1 MLEAMYQMMNE
12 AILQADPE
20 MGDVLTR
27 ELDRQQSTLVLIPS
41 ENYASKAVLMAS
53 GCIMTN
59 KYAEGS
65 PGKRYYN
72 GCELVDRAETLAIDR
87 AKELFGCD
95 HANVQPLTGALA
107 NMAAYDALL
116 DEGDTVLAME
126 LNHGGHL
133 THGHPLNFSGR
144 WYNCIWYGVAR
155 DTEAIDHDELRSLA
169 REHKPKL
176 IVAGASAYPR
186 IFHFERFREVADEVG
201 AYLMADIAHIAGLIV
216 AGEHPDPVPYC
227 DIVTTTTHKTLR
239 GPRAAIIMCR
249 EQHAQAIDRA
259 VFPGIQSGPQMHVV
273 AAKAVAFKE
282 ALSAEFKQYQHQ
294 IVLNAAAL
302 AQSIMDQG
310 FRLVSGGTD
319 NHLMLVDL
327 SDKGIT
333 GRDAAD
339 WLEEAGICVNKNLIP
354 FDTQSPIVT
363 SGIRPGSP
371 AVTTR
376 GMKEPEMTLIGE
388 YMARVLS
395 AGDDAATIADVRE
408 KVRELCQQFPVYTD
422 L

>member
-1 MLEAMYQMMNE
+1 MMNE
-12 AILQADPE
+12 ALAQTDPE
-20 MGDVLTR
+20 MADVLTR
-27 ELDRQQSTLVLIPS
+27 ELDRQQNTLVLIPS
-41 ENYASKAVLMAS
+41 ENYASKAVLLAS

-72 GCELVDRAETLAIDR
+72 GCELVDRAESLAIER
-87 AKELFGCD
+87 ATELFGCD
-95 HANVQPLTGALA
+95 HVNVQPLTGAVA

-116 DEGDTVLAME
+116 EDGDTILAME

-144 WYNCIWYGVAR
+144 WYNCISYGVTR
-155 DTEAIDHDELRSLA
+155 DAEVIDYDQLRSLA
-169 REHKPKL
+169 REHQPKL

-186 IFHFERFREVADEVG
+186 IMEFERFREVADEVG
-201 AYLMADIAHIAGLIV
+201 AYLMADIAHVAGLIV
-216 AGEHPDPVPYC
+216 ADEHPDPIPHC
-227 DIVTTTTHKTLR
+227 DVVTTTTHKTLR

-249 EQHAQAIDRA
+249 QEHAQAIDRA

-282 ALSAEFKQYQHQ
+282 ALSPDFKEYQHQ
-294 IVLNAAAL
+294 IVLNAKAI
-302 AQSIMDQG
+302 AQSLIDQG

-327 SDKGIT
+327 TDKGIT

-339 WLEEAGICVNKNLIP
+339 RLEQAGICVNKNLVP
-354 FDTQSPIVT
+354 FDTQNPVVT

-388 YMARVLS
+388 LMARALN
-395 AGDDAATIADVRE
+395 AGDDAFVIAEVQE
-408 KVRELCQQFPVYTD
+408 KVRELCERFPIYTD

>member
-1 MLEAMYQMMNE
+1 MMNE
-12 AILQADPE
+12 ALAQTDPE
-20 MGDVLTR
+20 MADVLTR
-27 ELDRQQSTLVLIPS
+27 ELDRQQNTLVLIPS
-41 ENYASKAVLMAS
+41 ENYASKAVLLAS

-72 GCELVDRAETLAIDR
+72 GCELVDRAESLAIER
-87 AKELFGCD
+87 ATELFGCD
-95 HANVQPLTGALA
+95 HVNVQPLTGAVA

-116 DEGDTVLAME
+116 QDGDTILAME

-144 WYNCIWYGVAR
+144 WYNCIWYGVTR
-155 DTEAIDHDELRSLA
+155 DAEVIDYDQLRSLA
-169 REHKPKL
+169 REHQPKL

-186 IFHFERFREVADEVG
+186 IMEFERFREVADEVG
-201 AYLMADIAHIAGLIV
+201 AYLMADIAHVAGLIV
-216 AGEHPDPVPYC
+216 ADEHPDPIPHC
-227 DIVTTTTHKTLR
+227 DVVTTTTHKTLR

-249 EQHAQAIDRA
+249 QEHAQAIDRA

-282 ALSAEFKQYQHQ
+282 ALSPDFKEYQHQ
-294 IVLNAAAL
+294 IVLNAKAI
-302 AQSIMDQG
+302 AQSLMDQG

-339 WLEEAGICVNKNLIP
+339 RLEQAGICVNKNLIP
-354 FDTQSPIVT
+354 FDTQSPVVT

-388 YMARVLS
+388 LMARVLN
-395 AGDDAATIADVRE
+395 AGDDAFVIAEVRE
-408 KVRELCQQFPVYTD
+408 KVRELCERFPIYTD

>member
-1 MLEAMYQMMNE
+1 MMTE
-12 AILQADPE
+12 AIAQSDPA
-20 MGDVLTR
+20 MADVLTK
-27 ELDRQQSTLVLIPS
+27 ELDRQQHTLVLIPS
-41 ENYASKAVLMAS
+41 ENYASKAVLMAT

-59 KYAEGS
+59 KYAEGA

-72 GCELVDRAETLAIDR
+72 GCELADQAETLAIDR

-95 HANVQPLTGALA
+95 HVNVQPLTGALA
-107 NMAAYDALL
+107 NMAAYDALIE
-116 DEGDTVLAME
+116 EGDTVLAME

-144 WYNCIWYGVAR
+144 WYNCVSYGVR
-155 DTEAIDHDELRSLA
+155 QDTETIDYDAVESLA
-169 REHKPKL
+169 REHKPKI

-186 IFHFERFREVADEVG
+186 TIDFPRFRAIADEVG
-201 AYLMADIAHIAGLIV
+201 AYFMADIAHIAGLV
-216 AGEHPDPVPYC
+216 VGSEHPDPVPFC
-227 DIVTTTTHKTLR
+227 DVVTTTTHKTLR

-249 EQHAQAIDRA
+249 EEHAKAVDRA

-273 AAKAVAFKE
+273 AAKAVAFQE
-282 ALSAEFKQYQHQ
+282 ALAPEFKEYQHQ
-294 IVLNAAAL
+294 IVLNAKAL
-302 AQSIMDQG
+302 AQSLLDKG

-327 SDKGIT
+327 SDKDIS
-333 GRDAAD
+333 GRDGAD
-339 WLEEAGICVNKNLIP
+339 RLEQAGICVNKNLIP
-354 FDTQSPIVT
+354 FDTQNPIVT

-376 GMKEPEMTLIGE
+376 GMKEPEMKLIGE
-388 YMARVLS
+388 LMARVITEGHDS
-395 AGDDAATIADVRE
+395 FVVGEVRE
-408 KVRELCQQFPVYTD
+408 QVRELCERFPVYTD